1 MLANYLYI
9 FHQLSPFVNGENV
22 NMIGLIIFVLV
33 FVLIAIWLIC
43 LHKCELRDNNSR
55 RQTQEQQELQLRELE
70 DQLYNLNII

>member
-1 MLANYLYI
+1 
-9 FHQLSPFVNGENV
+9 
-22 NMIGLIIFVLV
+22 MISLIILLLIFV
-33 FVLIAIWLIC
+33 FIAIWLIC